1 MRLIIDQQPAANDS
15 WNYLASENGVTPDFS
30 ALSEDSDLLVD
41 WCCWQQCRDQLLSRS
56 GRIGVKING
65 AVEVQALASDL
76 DKLALIAVDFPSFAD
91 GRGFSQ
97 ARLLKDSYG
106 FSGELRAVGDVTW
119 DRLRFMHRCGFNAY
133 EIADERYSEKMLAA
147 FDEITVRLQGSS
159 DDSRPIYRQ

>member
-1 MRLIIDQQPAANDS
+1 MPLIIDQQPVIQDS
-15 WNYLASENGVTPDFS
+15 WHYLASEDGASPD
-30 ALSEDSDLLVD
+30 LSNLASKSDVLVD
-41 WCCWQQCRDQLLSRS
+41 WVCWQQCREQLLSHD
-56 GRIGVKING
+56 GRVGVKING
-65 AVEVQALASDL
+65 AVEVEALAADL
-76 DKLALIAVDFPSFAD
+76 EKLALVAVDFPSFAD

-133 EIADERYSEKMLAA
+133 EIAEDRYSEPMLKA
-147 FDEITVRLQGSS
+147 FSEISVRLQGAS